1 MKAKQTYQKLSVGLL
16 SVTIIVV
23 TSLLLYLKL
32 GFGRR
37 DVEQKMMEQEKAEEF
52 QIEGDWGAGE
62 LLQLEKDAAG
72 L

>member
-1 MKAKQTYQKLSVGLL
+1 
-16 SVTIIVV
+16 
-23 TSLLLYLKL
+23 LLLYLKL